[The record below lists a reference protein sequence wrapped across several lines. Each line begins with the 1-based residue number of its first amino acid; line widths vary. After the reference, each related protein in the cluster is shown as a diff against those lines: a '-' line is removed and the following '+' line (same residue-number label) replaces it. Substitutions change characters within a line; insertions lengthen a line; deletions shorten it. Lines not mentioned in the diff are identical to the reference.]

1 MCIVMPKNS
10 TKKETRGVSECAD
23 TRVSWMVRYQWFLLT
38 ASSTASKRSLDIRK
52 EKIMD

>member
-1 MCIVMPKNS
+1 MCIVMRKNS

-38 ASSTASKRSLDIRK
+38 ALSTASKRSLIP
-52 EKIMD
+52 EKKR